1 MASALTY
8 RDLALMTPAKAAFTR
23 AGWVFEI
30 KYDGFRTLALRE
42 GEDVRI
48 VSRRGTNMTPCYPE
62 VGTALR
68 DLPDVALDGELVILD
83 SSGHPQFD
91 RLRRRLALSK
101 AIAIAHAA
109 RHEPATLMAF
119 DLLMLDGKDMRGL
132 PLLKR
137 KAALKKLLRDG
148 ERIRYVE
155 HIGEEGVRIFQQ
167 AEKLG
172 LEGIVAKRGD
182 APYRRGRSPDW
193 MKIKTSAGRAID
205 EQRSKWMEPR

>member
-1 MASALTY
+1 MIPCASFGTKAMASALTY

-101 AIAIAHAA
+101 AIA
-109 RHEPATLMAF
+109 
-119 DLLMLDGKDMRGL
+119 
-132 PLLKR
+132 
-137 KAALKKLLRDG
+137 
-148 ERIRYVE
+148 
-155 HIGEEGVRIFQQ
+155 
-167 AEKLG
+167 
-172 LEGIVAKRGD
+172 
-182 APYRRGRSPDW
+182 
-193 MKIKTSAGRAID
+193 
-205 EQRSKWMEPR
+205 